1 MSSDKKPNS
10 RLGAVREWVSA
21 NDLRMIIIAIVLVYV
36 MVLVLSWLGGTRGVN
51 GMLSRFRSVTI
62 LVLIYVM
69 LTLALNLQWG
79 YGGLLNLGVAGFM
92 MIGVYTMALLTMP
105 ADASTAPG
113 LGLPLPI
120 GIVGG
125 VLAATLLGALA
136 ALPAIRLKADYLAI
150 VTLAFGEM
158 IRLSIRSRGAAE
170 FSVAGRTLGTGGTD
184 SFSLP
189 PNPVKWLL
197 YEDPDAPSFIAANDP
212 TIVGR
217 PVFWIGDR
225 FDIEPSI
232 MEAVVYA
239 LMLAVLAAVFY
250 LLLVRVGN
258 SPFGR
263 VLKAIRE
270 DEMVASSLGKD
281 TRQFKIKAFALGC
294 GLMGLAAI
302 FQFLEGGGSVSATDF
317 EPELTFFVF
326 VALILGGSGSNTG
339 SVIGAII
346 FAGVLLEAPN
356 FIQRIADEQLD
367 LPSTPDTII
376 EAFGGSD
383 LFLAYLFSDT
393 SISALQFIVLG
404 GLLIYLMQRRP
415 DGLLGD
421 RIETASSVDLSKR
434 NTEENR

>member
-1 MSSDKKPNS
+1 MSSPEKPRS
-10 RLGAVREWVSA
+10 TGGTVRQWLSA
-21 NDLRMIIIAIVLVYV
+21 NDRRLILGAIITVYVLVF
-36 MVLVLSWLGGTRGVN
+36 VLSWLGGTRGAN
-51 GMLSRFRSVTI
+51 AMLSRFRSVTI
-62 LVLIYVM
+62 IVLIYVM

-92 MIGVYTMALLTMP
+92 MIGVYTMALLSMP

-120 GIVGG
+120 GILGG
-125 VLAATLLGALA
+125 VVAATLLGALA
-136 ALPAIRLKADYLAI
+136 AIPAIRLKADYLAI

-197 YEDPDAPSFIAANDP
+197 YDDPDAPAFIAADNP
-212 TIVGR
+212 TFIGGLLFSV
-217 PVFWIGDR
+217 GDR
-225 FDIEPSI
+225 FGIEPSI
-232 MEAVVYA
+232 VEAVVYS
-239 LMLAVLAAVFY
+239 LLLAVLAVVFY
-250 LLLVRVGN
+250 WLLVRVGN

-270 DEMVASSLGKD
+270 DELVASSLGKD
-281 TRQFKIKAFALGC
+281 TRTFKIKAFALGC

-302 FQFLEGGGSVSATDF
+302 LQFLEGGGSVAATDF

-339 SVIGAII
+339 SVLGAII

-367 LPSTPDTII
+367 LPSAPDTII
-376 EAFGGSD
+376 DAFGSSE

-404 GLLIYLMQRRP
+404 ALLVYLMQRRP

-421 RIETASSVDLSKR
+421 RVETASSVDLSKR
-434 NTEENR
+434 NTEEDK